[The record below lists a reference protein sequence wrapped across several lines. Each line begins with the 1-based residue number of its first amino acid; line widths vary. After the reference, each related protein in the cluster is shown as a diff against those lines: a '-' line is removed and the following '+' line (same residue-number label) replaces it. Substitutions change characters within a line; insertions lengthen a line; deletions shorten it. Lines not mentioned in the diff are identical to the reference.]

1 MKVRPSLMTWPLVL
15 EKVIKMMIIV
25 VIDSQEVER
34 YVEWAVGQ

>member
-1 MKVRPSLMTWPLVL
+1 MTWPLVL